1 MARFTVSFNKEANLI
16 LEQVQT
22 LKTAEIERLQKIRN
36 QKISDPSDTI
46 IVNNLYAKNYEQL
59 YYLYDL
65 KQERNIENPVQNNTM
80 FDF

>member
-36 QKISDPSDTI
+36 QKISAYSNTL
-46 IVNNLYAKNYEQL
+46 IVNNLYTKNYE
-59 YYLYDL
+59 
-65 KQERNIENPVQNNTM
+65 
-80 FDF
+80 